1 LNLIR
6 ACDAHANLLPFS
18 GLFFLLV
25 GGPVFAQKDSP
36 QEIQRQRQAIVTAM
50 LTTERQ
56 EKVFQQRWICING
69 WEPSRVTEARTM
81 GFDSTPDAFDSCV
94 AALQRSAKDRR
105 FGDVYARLLSET
117 GGNAQRVETLPK
129 AIGASVLS
137 GDGKVSIGN
146 GKAIVVTASMAF
158 DAGFAVAY
166 TEGAATKQ
174 GMDAQKLKAI
184 AEACLGNSK
193 DAGTCFSVGYVY
205 GAQAFN
211 AR

>member
-1 LNLIR
+1 MR
-6 ACDAHANLLPFS
+6 
-18 GLFFLLV
+18 
-25 GGPVFAQKDSP
+25 GGPGFCALLILLGCRAFAQKESP
-36 QEIQRQRQAIVTAM
+36 QEIQRQRQAIVTTM

-56 EKVFQQRWICING
+56 ENVFQQRWVCING
-69 WEPSRVTEARTM
+69 REPSRVAEARAG
-81 GFDSTPDAFDSCV
+81 GFDFTPDAFDSCM

-105 FGDVYARLLSET
+105 LGDVYARLLSET
-117 GGNAQRVETLPK
+117 GGNAERLETLPK

-137 GDGKVSIGN
+137 GDGKVFIGN
-146 GKAIVVTASMAF
+146 DKAITASASIAF

-166 TEGAATKQ
+166 TERAATKQ
-174 GMDAQKLKAI
+174 GMDARKLKAI
-184 AEACLGNSK
+184 AEACLDNDK